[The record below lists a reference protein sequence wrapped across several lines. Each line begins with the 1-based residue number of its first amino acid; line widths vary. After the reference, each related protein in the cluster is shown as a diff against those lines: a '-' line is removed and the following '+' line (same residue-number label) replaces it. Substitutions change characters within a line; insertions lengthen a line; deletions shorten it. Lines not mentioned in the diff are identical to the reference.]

1 MLWNWLGREHVLFG
15 FCFDLVFTQA
25 KRKFHSDFTQTSEY
39 KSGRLKPLQCWTGT
53 MPIFCNQIWVLNLG
67 IQFYPQHTRSSFGL
81 HDSLDSIGAENSGA
95 NSKASKNLISVPLFS
110 KVFFNSTEM
119 VYMGHRWKRRLN
131 NAGLGE
137 IPVNFLTG
145 NSTAEQKEMVMNNF
159 RSGYYNFCWEQIG
172 RPAEKLLVP
181 GILVPGNWRSCGNKI
196 KTACQ
201 CYWVRKI
208 LEQIQ
213 RKLSVCSQ
221 ATIKNKQ
228 RKMWSRPVEKY
239 LWDFGTNPMETEWS

>member
-1 MLWNWLGREHVLFG
+1 MLN
-15 FCFDLVFTQA
+15 FC
-25 KRKFHSDFTQTSEY
+25 S
-39 KSGRLKPLQCWTGT
+39 
-53 MPIFCNQIWVLNLG
+53 QIWVLSWG
-67 IQFYPQHTRSSFGL
+67 IQFFFSAPRIEFWASWFPWQHR
-81 HDSLDSIGAENSGA
+81 AENSGA

-201 CYWVRKI
+201 WYWGRKK
-208 LEQIQ
+208 Q
-213 RKLSVCSQ
+213 KFSYSKN
-221 ATIKNKQ
+221 IKSEWGAMEIECVQSGNYKKEAE
-228 RKMWSRPVEKY
+228 KMWSHPVEKY

>member
-1 MLWNWLGREHVLFG
+1 MLN
-15 FCFDLVFTQA
+15 FC
-25 KRKFHSDFTQTSEY
+25 S
-39 KSGRLKPLQCWTGT
+39 
-53 MPIFCNQIWVLNLG
+53 QIWVLSWG
-67 IQFYPQHTRSSFGL
+67 IQFFSQHSGSSFGL
-81 HDSLDSIGAENSGA
+81 HDSLGSIGAENSGA

-119 VYMGHRWKRRLN
+119 VYMGHRWMKRRLN

-201 CYWVRKI
+201 WYWGRKK
-208 LEQIQ
+208 Q
-213 RKLSVCSQ
+213 KLSSSKN
-221 ATIKNKQ
+221 IK
-228 RKMWSRPVEKY
+228 SE
-239 LWDFGTNPMETEWS
+239 